1 MAKSLLI
8 LTVLLSL
15 STAGVGYLNLQKSAE
30 LTEKNRSL
38 DSSLSAAKSDASKLK
53 KELASSQEKQAAAQ
67 KEVDDLQAQIKA
79 TATNAE
85 QAGAQVSQ
93 LDTQLK
99 EKEDAIAKLKEELQA
114 QTAKIEE
121 MKSSAS
127 TASAPAPSNAD
138 VEAAIQEQKTLLEKT
153 QSELAAANA
162 KIAELSTSKTTKPSS
177 SSPVADSAGS
187 PFGSPSLPSSDLS
200 LTPGKSTSS
209 RPVNKN
215 LQGQVLAVNQ
225 GWNFLVLNIGNRN
238 GVTKNTEML
247 ITRDD
252 RLIGKARITSVEPS
266 SSIADIVTNSVPRG
280 MSVQPG
286 DRIVFAD
293 AN

>member
-38 DSSLSAAKSDASKLK
+38 DSSLSTAKSDASKLK
-53 KELASSQEKQAAAQ
+53 KELASAQEKQATAQ

-85 QAGAQVSQ
+85 QAVAQVSQ

-114 QTAKIEE
+114 QTAKAEE
-121 MKSSAS
+121 MKSSSS
-127 TASAPAPSNAD
+127 TSSAPAQGSAD

-162 KIAELSTSKTTKPSS
+162 KIADLSTSKTTKPSS
-177 SSPVADSAGS
+177 SVADSAGS

>member
-38 DSSLSAAKSDASKLK
+38 DSSLSTAKSDASKLK
-53 KELASSQEKQAAAQ
+53 KELASAQEKQATAQ

-85 QAGAQVSQ
+85 QAVAQVSQ
-93 LDTQLK
+93 IDTQLK

-114 QTAKIEE
+114 QTAKAEE
-121 MKSSAS
+121 MKSSSS
-127 TASAPAPSNAD
+127 TSSTPAQSNAD

-162 KIAELSTSKTTKPSS
+162 KIADLSTSKTTKPSS
-177 SSPVADSAGS
+177 SVADSAGS